1 MTTEPSAVKQEKNT
15 KQTSEVVTQDAPPIA
30 DIEIKTSEISNELSI
45 FDTSDENQKQAIMSI
60 ANDIN
65 VSDRGSV
72 LFFGSKAQEEM
83 STISETMLEGV
94 RNKDLG
100 AAGASLTNMIR
111 TIRDFDVD
119 SLDPSRKQGFFAKMF
134 SKNPVTEFMDK
145 YEDVRG
151 QITKITDRLEEHKG
165 LLLTDVI
172 TLDKLYQ
179 ANLDYFHQ
187 LELYIAAGEQ
197 KLKQLD
203 ETDIPTMASE
213 VEGTDNM
220 LKAQAFRDLRSA
232 RDDLDRRIHDLRLT
246 RQVAMQSLPSIRLVQ
261 ENDKTL
267 VAKIDST
274 LINTVPLWKNQLA
287 QAVTI
292 FRMGSAAKTV
302 KEASDLTNELLE
314 SNAEN
319 LRQGNAEVRT
329 QLERGIFDVASVK
342 KANET
347 LIATIDDSLR
357 IADEGKAARA
367 KAEIEIKQ
375 MEQDLRQAL
384 IATKARAE
392 KETKELAQQKGE

>member
-165 LLLTDVI
+165 VLLTDVI

>member
-1 MTTEPSAVKQEKNT
+1 M
-15 KQTSEVVTQDAPPIA
+15 TSEPAKSKPEQSTTMLQEAPSIA
-30 DIEIKTSEISNELSI
+30 EIEMKNSDISNQLTT
-45 FDTSDENQKQAIMSI
+45 FDENDDNQKQAIASI
-60 ANDIN
+60 AQEIN
-65 VSDRGSV
+65 ISDRGSI

-111 TIRDFDVD
+111 TIREFDVEE
-119 SLDPSRKQGFFAKMF
+119 LDPNRKPGFFAKLF
-134 SKNPVTEFMDK
+134 SKNPVTQFMDK
-145 YEDVRG
+145 YEDVRS
-151 QITKITDRLEEHKG
+151 QINVITDRLEEHKG
-165 LLLTDVI
+165 LLLTDIV
-172 TLDKLYQ
+172 TLDKLYT

-187 LELYIAAGEQ
+187 LELYIAAGEE
-197 KLKQLD
+197 KLKQLE
-203 ETDIPTMASE
+203 ETEIPALAEKTEAS
-213 VEGTDNM
+213 DDM
-220 LKAQAFRDLRSA
+220 LTAQELRDLRSA
-232 RDDLDRRIHDLRLT
+232 RDDLERRVHDLRLT

-267 VAKIDST
+267 VTKIDST

-314 SNAEN
+314 SNAET

-367 KAEIEIKQ
+367 KAEGEIKQ

-384 IATKARAE
+384 VATKAKAAE
-392 KETKELAQQKGE
+392 QAKQLEQDNTKQGA